1 MDKKIMIIKAMG
13 NKPIEVEI
21 KDNSGVTHKGYIYNV
36 NTNTCVITT
45 EYIDKFIEPRNWDN
59 RFIKINYTDINGIRI
74 TA

>member
-45 EYIDKFIEPRNWDN
+45 EYIDKFIEARDWDN

>member
-45 EYIDKFIEPRNWDN
+45 EYDTYDDELKASVDECFDCI
-59 RFIKINYTDINGIRI
+59 
-74 TA
+74 